1 MARSSTD
8 FAGVFA
14 VAAALAI
21 SWCCGDVRAAEG
33 VGGVKAAPASAEA
46 DLAKLKQLSDAW
58 DKAIWEKDRKA
69 VADNMGED
77 FRIIDGGATIEDKQ
91 QFIADIMDPKLTIDP
106 YKVEDFNIR
115 LYGDMALLAGRTRM
129 TGKNDGKPFVSNY
142 RYIDIYARRRG
153 TWQIVH
159 VQITRIPAPSN

>member
-8 FAGVFA
+8 FAGLFA
-14 VAAALAI
+14 VAAALI
-21 SWCCGDVRAAEG
+21 MSWCCGDVNAAEAAAA
-33 VGGVKAAPASAEA
+33 KPAPASADA

-58 DKAIWEKDRKA
+58 DKAIWEKNRKA

-77 FRIIDGGATIEDKQ
+77 FRIIDGGATIADKQ

-106 YKVEDFNIR
+106 YTVEDFNIR

-129 TGKNDGKPFVSNY
+129 TGKNDGRPFVSNY